1 MRTGAPPPAGGQ
13 ARVAGPWGGQEM
25 GREARVLGLPTEGT
39 SGQKAGQRLRTGFSG
54 QEWGWGQ
61 GPIGVTARP
70 DSGQRP
76 WEN

>member
-1 MRTGAPPPAGGQ
+1 
-13 ARVAGPWGGQEM
+13 M

-39 SGQKAGQRLRTGFSG
+39 SGQRAGQRLRTGFSG